1 MIGTL
6 PGTTVETD
14 LSRDDAAEALLSP
27 LFLAGGLML
36 SQVSQLTGLEAYD
49 IQNWVKRGF
58 VSPPAGKRYSRRQFC
73 RIATINMLKDCL
85 RLDQITRLL
94 SYLNGHLDD
103 ESDDIIDDS
112 RLYTYITRLVFR
124 AERSPMAGRTEWRA
138 WCDQV
143 LEDYDEP
150 YPGARERVSRG
161 LQVIVTAYAAARLK
175 GNADRLLSSLD
186 ETERR

>member
-1 MIGTL
+1 MISTL

-36 SQVSQLTGLEAYD
+36 SQVAQLTGLEPYV

-58 VSPPAGKRYSRRQFC
+58 VSPPVNKRYSRRQFC
-73 RIATINMLKDCL
+73 RIATINLLKDCL

-112 RLYTYITRLVFR
+112 RLYTYITRLIFLVQR
-124 AERSPMAGRTEWRA
+124 NPMAEREQWQE

-143 LEDYDEP
+143 LADYEEP
-150 YPGARERVSRG
+150 WPGARERVRRG
-161 LQVIVTAYAAARLK
+161 LQVIVTAHAAVRLR
-175 GNADRLLSSLD
+175 GRAERMLSSLD
-186 ETERR
+186 L

>member
-1 MIGTL
+1 MLGVL

-14 LSRDDAAEALLSP
+14 LSRVDAAEAMLSP
-27 LFLAGGLML
+27 LFLTGGLML
-36 SQVSQLTGLEAYD
+36 SQVSQLTGLEPYV

-58 VSPPAGKRYSRRQFC
+58 VPPPKHKKYSRRQFC
-73 RIATINMLKDCL
+73 RIAIINLLKDCL

-112 RLYTYITRLVFR
+112 RLYTYITRLVGQ
-124 AERSPMAGRTEWRA
+124 AEAGSMAGREGRRD
-138 WCDQV
+138 WCVQV
-143 LEDYDEP
+143 LEDYDGP

-161 LQVIVTAYAAARLK
+161 LQVIITAYAAARLK
-175 GNADRLLSSLD
+175 GEAERMLTSLD
-186 ETERR
+186 E

>member
-36 SQVSQLTGLEAYD
+36 SQVAQLTGLEPYV

-58 VSPPAGKRYSRRQFC
+58 VSPPRNKKYSKRQFC
-73 RIATINMLKDCL
+73 RIATINLLKDSL
-85 RLDQITRLL
+85 RLEQITRLL

-103 ESDDIIDDS
+103 ESDDLIDDF
-112 RLYTYITRLVFR
+112 RLYTYITRLVCR
-124 AERSPMAGRTEWRA
+124 AEHSPMAGRTAWREW
-138 WCDQV
+138 CTQV
-143 LEDYDEP
+143 LEDYEEP
-150 YPGARERVSRG
+150 YPGARERVLRG
-161 LQVIVTAYAAARLK
+161 LQVIMMAYAAARLR
-175 GNADRLLSSLD
+175 GSAEQMLVSLD
-186 ETERR
+186 L

>member
-1 MIGTL
+1 MMGTL

-14 LSRDDAAEALLSP
+14 LSRNDAAEALLSP
-27 LFLAGGLML
+27 LFLTGGLML
-36 SQVSQLTGLEAYD
+36 SQIAQLTGLEPHV

-58 VSPPAGKRYSRRQFC
+58 VSPPKNKKYTRRQFC
-73 RIATINMLKDCL
+73 RIVTINMLKDCL
-85 RLDQITRLL
+85 RLEQITRLL

-112 RLYTYITRLVFR
+112 RLYTYITRLVFL
-124 AERSPMAGRTEWRA
+124 AQRSPMAGREQWRA
-138 WCDQV
+138 WCAQV

-150 YPGARERVSRG
+150 YPGARERVCRG

-175 GNADRLLSSLD
+175 GEAERMLKSLD
-186 ETERR
+186 E

>member
-1 MIGTL
+1 MMGTL

-14 LSRDDAAEALLSP
+14 LSRNDAAEALLSP

-36 SQVSQLTGLEAYD
+36 SQVSQLTGLEPHV

-58 VSPPAGKRYSRRQFC
+58 VSPPRNKRYSRNQFS
-73 RIATINMLKDCL
+73 RIALINMLKDCL

-103 ESDDIIDDS
+103 ESDDIIDES
-112 RLYTYITRLVFR
+112 RLYTYITRLVFQ
-124 AERSPMAGRTEWRA
+124 AERSPMAGREQWRA
-138 WCDQV
+138 WCAQV

-150 YPGARERVSRG
+150 YPGARERVWRG
-161 LQVIVTAYAAARLK
+161 LQVIVTAYASARLK
-175 GNADRLLSSLD
+175 TEAERMLKSLD
-186 ETERR
+186 E